1 MKDEKDVSPLQM
13 NLALTPEKVGNPVYT
28 EPVLGNPVSTLMDSG
43 VGNCFP
49 GLEFDLRQLDVRF
62 FPGLVFEFLGVTP
75 AGPDGT
81 QGARLVYSDPA
92 GDPIIADHFTPDGP
106 AWVTDLKKQFAGPA
120 GSALG
125 GGTWYLHFVEQ
136 DGKRIMM
143 YDYAL
148 YQNAAGLTP
157 YEGETVWWII
167 RLIEPDKPLTIGL
180 TQRAEDGSPSGV
192 PVVLTGQ
199 RRRFLNDEGMIDPVY
214 HPGELTSSMCSP
226 WTHDFRD
233 CACHYWASNHPDVVL
248 GEVDDPQQMLPNRTD
263 KDDAAQAVTFID
275 WLRRRHDPL
284 KDVSAQTTLPKARPD
299 RYDPYEI
306 NLHWEQL
313 DFVLQ
318 GQEVKE
324 TPSAAQLLRL
334 NQYESVEK
342 MVEDLSK
349 QLAGMELTLAMEY
362 LYAYFSLRTP
372 DEVTAEQEKAWPG
385 LREDLRAARQLIL
398 SVALSEMTHLRWVNQ
413 TLWLVHKAFKDKGL
427 GDYKPCLDAAKTV
440 TLPGGKVTEKR
451 CKDKYDSVESNL
463 DEAVKEAE
471 ANRDDPTEVVRPR
484 SLRRA
489 TQCVLA
495 EFVDVE
501 RPEGH
506 LDTEYNNLVG
516 LLRMSK
522 DPYPEGLFQLAVRI
536 DSDGMQ
542 HYQKFRDV
550 KRFLAP
556 YAEQEELYLRPI
568 KAGDPEDPEVKPAV
582 DQIKAALAALHDAY
596 LIEAELGDMPK
607 ANAKIKEARLA
618 MHTLNDIALDL
629 AKNNVGVPFFAAFP

>member
-1 MKDEKDVSPLQM
+1 MSVEAKPTGPKQM
-13 NLALTPEKVGNPVYT
+13 NLAPAPDPRGNPAYP
-28 EPVLGNPVSTLMDSG
+28 EPVLGNPVSTLMESG

-49 GLEFDLRQLDVRF
+49 GLEFDVRQLDVRF

-92 GDPIIADHFTPDGP
+92 GDPIIADHFTADGP
-106 AWVTDLKKQFAGPA
+106 QWITDLKKQFAGPE

-125 GGTWYLHFVEQ
+125 DGTWYLHFVEQ

-167 RLIEPDKPLTIGL
+167 RLIEPDKPLTISL
-180 TQRAEDGSPSGV
+180 TQRAADGSPSGV
-192 PVVLTGQ
+192 PVVLTG
-199 RRRFLNDEGMIDPVY
+199 RRRQFLNDEGMIDPVY

-248 GEVDDPQQMLPNRTD
+248 GEVDDPQQQLDNRTD
-263 KDDAAQAVTFID
+263 ENDAAQAVTFID
-275 WLRRRHDPL
+275 WMRRRQEPL

-306 NLHWEQL
+306 NLHWQQL

-318 GQEVKE
+318 GQEAEATPPVPQMLKLIKYE
-324 TPSAAQLLRL
+324 TL
-334 NQYESVEK
+334 EK
-342 MVEDLSK
+342 MVADLSE

-362 LYAYFSLRTP
+362 LYAYFSLREP
-372 DEVTAEQEKAWPG
+372 DEVTVEEETKWPG

-413 TLWLVHKAFKDKGL
+413 TLWLIHKAFPRL
-427 GDYKPCLDAAKTV
+427 GPYAPCLTAAKTISEPDPA
-440 TLPGGKVTEKR
+440 TPDIEKT
-451 CKDKYDSVESNL
+451 
-463 DEAVKEAE
+463 
-471 ANRDDPTEVVRPR
+471 RDRR
-484 SLRRA
+484 LCRA
-489 TQCVLA
+489 TQDVLKS
-495 EFVDVE
+495 FVDVE
-501 RPEGH
+501 RPDGP
-506 LDTEYNNLVG
+506 LDTEYVNLVG
-516 LLRMSK
+516 LLRESK
-522 DPYPEGLFQLAVRI
+522 EPFPEGLYQLAVRI

-550 KRFLAP
+550 MRFLAP
-556 YAEQEELYLRPI
+556 YAEQEALYLRPI
-568 KAGDPEDPEVKPAV
+568 KEGKATSPEVKPAL
-582 DQIKAALAALHDAY
+582 DQIRTALDALAEAY
-596 LIEAELGDMPK
+596 AIEAELGDMPK
-607 ANAKIKEARLA
+607 ANAKIKEARDA
-618 MHTLNDIALDL
+618 MHRLNDIALGL
-629 AKNNVGVPFFAAFP
+629 ARKNIGVPFFAVFE

>member
-1 MKDEKDVSPLQM
+1 MSKSSQATGQQQLNKARRPDAD
-13 NLALTPEKVGNPVYT
+13 TPRYAQ
-28 EPVLGNPVSTLMDSG
+28 PVLGNPVSTLMESG

-75 AGPDGT
+75 AGPDNT

-106 AWVTDLKKQFAGPA
+106 EWVTDLKQQFAGPQ

-125 GGTWYLHFVEQ
+125 DGTWYLHFVEQ
-136 DGKRIMM
+136 DAKRIMM
-143 YDYAL
+143 YDYSL
-148 YQNAAGLTP
+148 YQNSVALVP

-167 RLIEPDKPLTIGL
+167 RLIEADKPLTIGL
-180 TQRAEDGSPSGV
+180 TQRTADGSPTGV
-192 PVVLTGQ
+192 PVVLTG
-199 RRRFLNDEGMIDPVY
+199 RRRMYLNEEGMIDPVY

-248 GEVDDPQQMLPNRTD
+248 GEVDDPQDMLKNRTD

-275 WLRRRHDPL
+275 WMRRRHDPL
-284 KDVSAQTTLPKARPD
+284 KDVSAQTTLPKARAD

-306 NLHWEQL
+306 NLHWQHL

-318 GQEVKE
+318 GQEVKATPDPLELLSLTKYE
-324 TPSAAQLLRL
+324 T
-334 NQYESVEK
+334 VEE
-342 MVEDLSK
+342 MVKELSEE
-349 QLAGMELTLAMEY
+349 LAGLELTLAMEY
-362 LYAYFSLRTP
+362 LYAYFSLREP
-372 DEVTAEQEKAWPG
+372 DEVTAEQEQAWPG

-413 TLWLVHKAFKDKGL
+413 TLWLVHNAFPDDGL
-427 GDYKPCLDAAKTV
+427 GKYKPCLDAAKTIS
-440 TLPGGKVTEKR
+440 LPGGKVAGKPCSDEF
-451 CKDKYDSVESNL
+451 DFVESNL
-463 DEAVKEAE
+463 DDAVKEAE
-471 ANRDDPTEVVRPR
+471 ANKEDPNEIVRRR

-495 EFVDVE
+495 EFVEVE

-506 LDTEYNNLVG
+506 LDTEYVKLVG
-516 LLRMSK
+516 LLRMAK

-536 DSDGMQ
+536 DSDGLQ

-550 KRFLAP
+550 KRFLEP
-556 YAEQEELYLRPI
+556 YADHEELYLRPI
-568 KAGDPEDPEVKPAV
+568 RAGDPNDKRVKPAV
-582 DQIKAALAALHDAY
+582 DKIKAALAALGEAY
-596 LIEAELGDMPK
+596 LIEAELGDMPT
-607 ANAKIKEARLA
+607 ANAKIKEARDA
-618 MHTLNDIALDL
+618 MHDLNEIALGL
-629 AKNNVGVPFFAAFP
+629 ARDNIGVPFFAAFS

>member
-1 MKDEKDVSPLQM
+1 MTDGNGATPKQLNRAP
-13 NLALTPEKVGNPVYT
+13 TPEPRGNPTYA
-28 EPVLGNPVSTLMDSG
+28 EPVLGNPVSTLMESG

-49 GLEFDLRQLDVRF
+49 GLEFDVRQLDVRF

-92 GDPIIADHFTPDGP
+92 GDPIIADHFTADGP
-106 AWVTDLKKQFAGPA
+106 QWITDLKKQFAGPQ

-125 GGTWYLHFVEQ
+125 DGTWYLHFVEQ

-180 TQRAEDGSPSGV
+180 TQRGEDGSPSGV
-192 PVVLTGQ
+192 PVVLTGH
-199 RRRFLNDEGMIDPVY
+199 RRMYLNGEGMIDPVY

-248 GEVDDPQQMLPNRTD
+248 GEVDDPQQLENRTD

-275 WLRRRHDPL
+275 WMRRRHAPL
-284 KDVSAQTTLPKARPD
+284 KDVSALTTLPKARPD

-306 NLHWEQL
+306 NLHWQQL

-318 GQEVKE
+318 GQEAE
-324 TPSAAQLLRL
+324 ATPPVPQMLRL
-334 NQYESVEK
+334 IKTQTLEG
-342 MVEDLSK
+342 MVAELSEE
-349 QLAGMELTLAMEY
+349 LAGMELTLAMEY
-362 LYAYFSLRTP
+362 LYAYFSLREP
-372 DEVTAEQEKAWPG
+372 DEVTVEEEATWPG

-413 TLWLVHKAFKDKGL
+413 TLWLIHKAFPRL
-427 GDYKPCLDAAKTV
+427 GPYTPCLTAAKTISEPDPD
-440 TLPGGKVTEKR
+440 TPDIERT
-451 CKDKYDSVESNL
+451 
-463 DEAVKEAE
+463 
-471 ANRDDPTEVVRPR
+471 RDRR
-484 SLRRA
+484 LCRA
-489 TQCVLA
+489 TQKVLQG
-495 EFVDVE
+495 FVYVE
-501 RPEGH
+501 RPGGP
-506 LDTEYNNLVG
+506 LDTEYVNLVG
-516 LLRMSK
+516 LLRESK
-522 DPYPEGLFQLAVRI
+522 EPFPEGLYQLAVRI

-550 KRFLAP
+550 MRFLAP
-556 YAEQEELYLRPI
+556 YAEQEALYLRPI
-568 KAGDPEDPEVKPAV
+568 KVGKATSSEVRPAL
-582 DQIKAALAALHDAY
+582 DQIRTALDALAEAY
-596 LIEAELGDMPK
+596 AIEAELGDMPT
-607 ANAKIKEARLA
+607 ANARIKEARDA
-618 MHTLNDIALDL
+618 MHRLNDIALEL
-629 AKNNVGVPFFAAFP
+629 ARKNIGVPFFAVFE

>member
-1 MKDEKDVSPLQM
+1 MSKASKAKGPKQLNM
-13 NLALTPEKVGNPVYT
+13 TPKAEPRGNPNYA
-28 EPVLGNPVSTLMDSG
+28 EPVLGNPVSTLMESG

-106 AWVTDLKKQFAGPA
+106 EWVTDLKRQYAGPE
-120 GSALG
+120 GGALG

-136 DGKRIMM
+136 DAKRIMM
-143 YDYAL
+143 YDYSL
-148 YQNAAGLTP
+148 YQNAVGLVP

-167 RLIEPDKPLTIGL
+167 RLIEPERPLTIGL
-180 TQRAEDGSPSGV
+180 TQRAADGSPSGL
-192 PVVLTGQ
+192 PVVLTG
-199 RRRFLNDEGMIDPVY
+199 RRRMFLTDEGMIDPVY

-248 GEVDDPQQMLPNRTD
+248 GEVDDPQKMLTNRTD
-263 KDDAAQAVTFID
+263 TDNSAQAVNFID
-275 WLRRRHDPL
+275 WMRRRHDPL

-306 NLHWEQL
+306 NLHWQQL

-318 GQEVKE
+318 GQEVE
-324 TPSAAQLLRL
+324 ATPSLAEMERVS
-334 NQYESVEK
+334 QYNDVEEL
-342 MVEDLSK
+342 VAELS
-349 QLAGMELTLAMEY
+349 QELAGMELTLAMEY
-362 LYAYFSLRTP
+362 LYAYFSLREP
-372 DEVTAEQEKAWPG
+372 DEVTPAEEKAWPG

-413 TLWLVHKAFKDKGL
+413 TLWLIYKAYPRLGL
-427 GDYKPCLDAAKTV
+427 YKPCLTAAKTINV
-440 TLPGGKVTEKR
+440 PIGRHAQCDCT
-451 CKDKYDSVESNL
+451 DKYDYIEPDLKAGKTAKKAES
-463 DEAVKEAE
+463 DGDK
-471 ANRDDPTEVVRPR
+471 TEIARPR
-484 SLRRA
+484 QLRRA

-495 EFVDVE
+495 EFVEVE

-506 LDTEYNNLVG
+506 LDTEYAKLAG
-516 LLRMSK
+516 LLRTSK
-522 DPYPEGLFQLAVRI
+522 EPYPEGLYQLAVRI

-556 YAEQEELYLRPI
+556 YARQEALYLRPI
-568 KAGDPEDPEVKPAV
+568 KVGDPDSKKVKPAV
-582 DQIKAALAALHDAY
+582 DKIRDALDALREAY
-596 LIEAELGDMPK
+596 LIEAEMGDMPK
-607 ANAKIKEARLA
+607 ANAKIKEARDA
-618 MHTLNDIALDL
+618 MHALNTKALEL
-629 AKNNVGVPFFAAFP
+629 ARENIGVPFFAAFR

>member
-1 MKDEKDVSPLQM
+1 MKDQTGAAPKPLNKAAKAQ
-13 NLALTPEKVGNPVYT
+13 KPVYA
-28 EPVLGNPVSTLMDSG
+28 EPILGNPVSTLMESG

-62 FPGLVFEFLGVTP
+62 FPGLVFEFPGVTP

-81 QGARLVYSDPA
+81 QGARLVYADPA
-92 GDPIIADHFTPDGP
+92 GDPIIADHFTADGP
-106 AWVTDLKKQFAGPA
+106 EWITALKRQFAGPE

-125 GGTWYLHFVEQ
+125 DGTWYLHFVEQ
-136 DGKRIMM
+136 GGKRIML

-148 YQNAAGLTP
+148 YQNTAALTP

-167 RLIEPDKPLTIGL
+167 RLIEAEKPLTIGL
-180 TQRAEDGSPSGV
+180 TQRAADGSPMGL
-192 PVVLTGQ
+192 PVVLTG
-199 RRRFLNDEGMIDPVY
+199 RRRQFLTDEGMIDPVY

-248 GEVDDPQQMLPNRTD
+248 GEVDDPQQMLANRTD

-275 WLRRRHDPL
+275 WMRRRHEPL
-284 KDVSAQTTLPKARPD
+284 KDVSALTTLPRARPD

-318 GQEVKE
+318 GQEVE
-324 TPSAAQLLRL
+324 ATPVVPKMLRL
-334 NQYESVEK
+334 TRYKTLED
-342 MVEDLSK
+342 MVAELS
-349 QLAGMELTLAMEY
+349 QELAGIELTLALEY
-362 LYAYFSLRTP
+362 LYAYFSLREP

-413 TLWLVHKAFKDKGL
+413 VLWLAHKAFPRL
-427 GDYKPCLDAAKTV
+427 GPYTPCLTPAKTISEPD
-440 TLPGGKVTEKR
+440 PGNP
-451 CKDKYDSVESNL
+451 D
-463 DEAVKEAE
+463 AE
-471 ANRDDPTEVVRPR
+471 TTRDRR
-484 SLRRA
+484 LCRA
-489 TQCVLA
+489 TQDVLQG
-495 EFVDVE
+495 FVEVE
-501 RPEGH
+501 RPDGV
-506 LDTEYNNLVG
+506 LDTEYVNLVG
-516 LLRMSK
+516 LLRDSK
-522 DPYPEGLFQLAVRI
+522 EPYPEGLFQLAVRI

-556 YAEQEELYLRPI
+556 YAAQEALYLRPI
-568 KAGDPEDPEVKPAV
+568 SVGDPDDARVKPAL
-582 DQIKAALAALHDAY
+582 DKIKAALAALGEAY
-596 LIEAELGDMPK
+596 RIEADLGDMPT
-607 ANAKIKEARLA
+607 ANARIREAREA
-618 MHTLNDIALDL
+618 MHDLNTIALEL
-629 AKNNVGVPFFAAFP
+629 ARQDIGVPFFAAFP

>member
-1 MKDEKDVSPLQM
+1 MSVGAKPSGPKQI
-13 NLALTPEKVGNPVYT
+13 NLAPSPDPRGNPAYP
-28 EPVLGNPVSTLMDSG
+28 EPVLGNPVSTLMESG

-49 GLEFDLRQLDVRF
+49 GLEFDVRQLDVRF

-92 GDPIIADHFTPDGP
+92 GDPIIADHFTADGP
-106 AWVTDLKKQFAGPA
+106 QWITDLKKQFAGPE

-125 GGTWYLHFVEQ
+125 DGTWYLHFVEQ

-167 RLIEPDKPLTIGL
+167 RLIEPDKPLTIAL
-180 TQRAEDGSPSGV
+180 TQRAPDGSPTGV

-199 RRRFLNDEGMIDPVY
+199 RRQFLNGEGMIDPVY

-248 GEVDDPQQMLPNRTD
+248 GEVDDPQQQLNNRTD

-275 WLRRRHDPL
+275 WMRRRHEPL

-318 GQEVKE
+318 GQEAEATPPVPQMLELIKYE
-324 TPSAAQLLRL
+324 TL
-334 NQYESVEK
+334 EE
-342 MVEDLSK
+342 MVADLSEK
-349 QLAGMELTLAMEY
+349 LAGMELTLAMEY
-362 LYAYFSLRTP
+362 LYAYFSLREP
-372 DEVTAEQEKAWPG
+372 DEVTVEEEAKWPG

-413 TLWLVHKAFKDKGL
+413 TLWLVHKAYPRL
-427 GDYKPCLDAAKTV
+427 GPYTPCLTAAETI
-440 TLPGGKVTEKR
+440 LEPDRDNPNSEKIR
-451 CKDKYDSVESNL
+451 ARRLC
-463 DEAVKEAE
+463 
-471 ANRDDPTEVVRPR
+471 
-484 SLRRA
+484 RA
-489 TQCVLA
+489 TQDVL
-495 EFVDVE
+495 EGFVAVE
-501 RPEGH
+501 RPEGP
-506 LDTEYNNLVG
+506 LDTEYVNLVG
-516 LLRMSK
+516 LLRESK
-522 DPYPEGLFQLAVRI
+522 QPFPEGLYQLAVRI

-550 KRFLAP
+550 VRFLAP

-568 KAGDPEDPEVKPAV
+568 KEGKATSAEVKPALQ
-582 DQIKAALAALHDAY
+582 QIRTALDALTEAY
-596 LIEAELGDMPK
+596 AIEAELGDMPK
-607 ANAKIKEARLA
+607 ANAKIKEARDA
-618 MHTLNDIALDL
+618 MHRLNDIALGL
-629 AKNNVGVPFFAAFP
+629 ARKNIGVPFFAVFE